1 MREFGAERIVP
12 GPVCGP
18 EALDGMLDYLRSVRH
33 VAEDGYAAGIPPIEA
48 ARKADLGEFVK
59 LEERECLVANLHR
72 AYSELRA
79 EPSGGTA
86 AAGRHLRRNDRVQ
99 RRPHP
104 LLRLATGREPMKL
117 STDRIL
123 TTHTG
128 SLPRPE
134 DLVQLT
140 YAQEEGKPVDHD
152 VMAAAQARAVEQVVR
167 HQAEAGIDIV
177 SDGEMSKPGFTN
189 YLTSRVTGYEGRA
202 APWVLDDLVEFP
214 DLVMEQYGGE
224 AGAHIIMRNC
234 TGDIRYVGQDTVATD
249 IAALSKAMSGID
261 VAEGFLAATSP
272 GCFALAAPNLHYD
285 SYENYLFAS
294 PMRCG
299 RSTAR
304 SSSPGCCSRSTAPTC
319 RWPCTLV
326 AGTTRPGESAT
337 RSTSNCTS
345 RR

>member
-59 LEERECLVANLHR
+59 LDERECLVANLHR

-152 VMAAAQARAVEQVVR
+152 VMAAAQARAVEQVV
-167 HQAEAGIDIV
+167 
-177 SDGEMSKPGFTN
+177 
-189 YLTSRVTGYEGRA
+189 EGRPA
-202 APWVLDDLVEFP
+202 AILFEAANPRHGHEWEDLGKLKIPDDKVLIPGVVDVKTNVLEHPRLVAQRIGRFA
-214 DLVMEQYGGE
+214 DI
-224 AGAHIIMRNC
+224 AGRERVIAGTDCGFGTFVDFGAIN
-234 TGDIRYVGQDTVATD
+234 DTVAW
-249 IAALSKAMSGID
+249 LKLG
-261 VAEGFLAATSP
+261 
-272 GCFALAAPNLHYD
+272 ALAQGARL
-285 SYENYLFAS
+285 AS
-294 PMRCG
+294 ERLW
-299 RSTAR
+299 R
-304 SSSPGCCSRSTAPTC
+304 
-319 RWPCTLV
+319 
-326 AGTTRPGESAT
+326 
-337 RSTSNCTS
+337 
-345 RR
+345 